1 VLRRA
6 LSAGV
11 IGTVGLVWIVLVT
24 IALGGVWSSFERPSR
39 RTIATPAPSLAAL
52 TRAIALAGPFIDGL
66 YAPRADGTAAMAE
79 YYGLPVR
86 VRLDDG
92 PWLLPGEAENRV
104 RRVSSVRDRDVSDL
118 TFRTGDAVLTGRL
131 TVDWRAAPAPVRIT
145 FVPRALRGARRA
157 TLALQER
164 PLVAVGPG
172 DAGRRLVALVP
183 GDRRALFRSFRFTVR
198 HATNDGEQ
206 YELLRGRRDR
216 AARLGAT
223 ARAGGFPAGR
233 DIYAALWNA
242 SGAWGDDMPVSPAAY
257 ADCDHRL
264 VPDDATYLYRSKT
277 CALPSRAYLWLST
290 FDPLV
295 GMLHGLHVLQRH
307 GDPGRRY
314 DDLDRD
320 GVSVAAEIGRWERL
334 FRAQDGM
341 PRCSP
346 ASCDLTWSS
355 GVRTAVFG
363 ALETELGYGHDD
375 RISRTYADRTAAVV
389 LGTQIRAPGVMDTA
403 YGTLQRPLQ
412 VGGFAIAWRP
422 GGRLGFSPKLLA
434 RSIDRAADALSMPK
448 EYTGF
453 VASNAES
460 ALAAY
465 AFLVRYRCRKYAVG
479 CRGQFAMPRARRAAR
494 R

>member
-1 VLRRA
+1 MLRRA
-6 LSAGV
+6 TAAGV
-11 IGTVGLVWIVLVT
+11 LGVVGLVWIVLVT
-24 IALGGVWSSFERPSR
+24 IALGGVWSSFERPAR
-39 RTIATPAPSLAAL
+39 RTIATPAPSLPAL
-52 TRAIALAGPFIDGL
+52 TRAIALAEPFIDGL
-66 YAPRADGTAAMAE
+66 YAPRGDGTAAMAE

-86 VRLDDG
+86 VRLGDG
-92 PWLLPGEAENRV
+92 PWLLPGEGDNRV
-104 RRVSSVRDRDVSDL
+104 ERVSSVRDRDVSDV
-118 TFRTGDAVLTGRL
+118 TFRSGTAVLTGRL
-131 TVDWRAAPAPVRIT
+131 TVDWRPAPSPARIT

-164 PLVAVGPG
+164 PLTAVTPG
-172 DAGRRLVALVP
+172 DAGRPLVALVP

-198 HATNDGEQ
+198 HATNDAEQ
-206 YELLRGRRDR
+206 YALLRGRKDW
-216 AARLGAT
+216 AAALGTT

-242 SGAWGDDMPVSPAAY
+242 SGAWPDAMPVSATAY

-264 VPDDATYLYRSKT
+264 PADDASYLYRSKT
-277 CALPSRAYLWLST
+277 CSLPSRAYLWLST

-307 GDPGRRY
+307 HDPARRY
-314 DDLDRD
+314 GDLDRD
-320 GVSVAAEIGRWERL
+320 GISVAGEIGRWERL
-334 FRAQDGM
+334 FRTNDGM

-346 ASCDLTWSS
+346 ASCDLAWSS

-389 LGTQIRAPGVMDTA
+389 LASQVRAPGVMRTA
-403 YGTLQRPLQ
+403 YGTLERPLQ

-422 GGRLGFSPKLLA
+422 GGLLGFSPKLLS

-479 CRGQFAMPRARRAAR
+479 CRGQFAMPRTVSARR
-494 R
+494 